1 MIKKTLKELEA
12 KLNLMTQKGDLTIVH
27 YEHGDIGKCQMR
39 YTLDDDG
46 SIIEEIK
53 IAGYDPRFVTRLP
66 SVKETVEGFA
76 AHILMDEQVTI
87 KEIT

>member
-12 KLNLMTQKGDLTIVH
+12 KLNLMEVKGDLTTVH
-27 YEHGDIGKCQMR
+27 YNHGEIGDCQMR

-46 SIIEEIK
+46 TIIEEIK
-53 IAGYDPRFVTRLP
+53 IANYNPRFVTRLP
-66 SVKETVEGFA
+66 GVKETVEGFA